1 MTDCYCEE
9 NVYRY
14 LASSA
19 NDRNRA
25 FAVFI
30 SNEAKTVVLRQ
41 QRAAEKHAVIDG
53 DTHYTVIWDYHVV
66 AVEFSG
72 EEWVVVDRDSRLE
85 TPFPLQGLHVTQPID
100 DC

>member
-19 NDRNRA
+19 HDRNRA

-41 QRAAEKHAVIDG
+41 QRAAEKHAVIEG

-72 EEWVVVDRDSRLE
+72 EEWVVVDRDSQLG
-85 TPFPLQGLHVTQPID
+85 TPFPLQG
-100 DC
+100 